1 MRAASPRIFTVRS
14 LVYYLRF
21 YVFIITLGCVFSG
34 LKLLQE
40 FSLVAIGMK
49 PDGILKASA

>member
-21 YVFIITLGCVFSG
+21 YVFIITPGCVFSG

-49 PDGILKASA
+49 PDGVLKASA